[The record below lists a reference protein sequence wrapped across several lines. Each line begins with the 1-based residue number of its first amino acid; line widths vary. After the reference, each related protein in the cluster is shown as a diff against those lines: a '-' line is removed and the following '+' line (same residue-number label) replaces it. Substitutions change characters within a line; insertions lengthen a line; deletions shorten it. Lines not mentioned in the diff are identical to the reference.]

1 MTHDPHRAR
10 CTTTRQYR
18 DHGVLLPEG
27 NTSGEAY
34 DHVSL
39 RGMAHG
45 AAGSVRHAG
54 VPPRL
59 VVRALLRCRRWQ
71 QRLADALV
79 PARFVVSEHAIGLA
93 KTHLLDLAARLRI
106 ADLLASEPCTA
117 EELAQATET
126 HLDAMHRMMRAL
138 IAAMFLRWMR

>member
-54 VPPRL
+54 
-59 VVRALLRCRRWQ
+59 
-71 QRLADALV
+71 
-79 PARFVVSEHAIGLA
+79 SH
-93 KTHLLDLAARLRI
+93 
-106 ADLLASEPCTA
+106 
-117 EELAQATET
+117 
-126 HLDAMHRMMRAL
+126 
-138 IAAMFLRWMR
+138 